1 MADATNFVCRS
12 TASKTLGPPTLIF
25 AKGILLSQNQKHTAH
40 TNSPRHHTEKDS
52 VSLYSTDNENSP
64 LTSTTI
70 MAESPKPEKRS
81 KFGRFLGLMRTKRS
95 PERESDS
102 EVLSGADADP
112 EKLPTSV
119 AIAQDRLN
127 KAGEK
132 LKKKLPAD
140 LLASGDFEI
149 KVSADVNSVAD
160 NIGSTLDTFM
170 EQRDV
175 EKSEQSHAREFITE
189 WAKKT
194 IPYIETGTTIANVE
208 KPLDEQETDSA
219 RTLFHLRII

>member
-1 MADATNFVCRS
+1 
-12 TASKTLGPPTLIF
+12 
-25 AKGILLSQNQKHTAH
+25 
-40 TNSPRHHTEKDS
+40 
-52 VSLYSTDNENSP
+52 
-64 LTSTTI
+64 

-81 KFGRFLGLMRTKRS
+81 NFGRFLGLKRTKKS
-95 PERESDS
+95 PEREGDS
-102 EVLSGADADP
+102 QALPKQVPADVPRVPLPIVDEGSNATVRSLRPTEPLTEPVSTTAQNKADADP
-112 EKLPTSV
+112 EKLPTRV

-140 LLASGDFEI
+140 LLASGDFQI

-160 NIGSTLDTFM
+160 NIGSTLDIFM

-208 KPLDEQETDSA
+208 KPLDEQETDSD

>member
-1 MADATNFVCRS
+1 
-12 TASKTLGPPTLIF
+12 
-25 AKGILLSQNQKHTAH
+25 
-40 TNSPRHHTEKDS
+40 
-52 VSLYSTDNENSP
+52 
-64 LTSTTI
+64 
-70 MAESPKPEKRS
+70 MAESLKPEKRS
-81 KFGRFLGLMRTKRS
+81 KFGRFLGLKRTKESPKREGDSQALPKQVPADVPRVPLPIVDEGNATVRS
-95 PERESDS
+95 TEPLMEPVSTTAENK
-102 EVLSGADADP
+102 ADAYP

-140 LLASGDFEI
+140 LLASGDFQI

-160 NIGSTLDTFM
+160 NIGSTLHIFM

-175 EKSEQSHAREFITE
+175 EKSEQSHARDFITE

-208 KPLDEQETDSA
+208 KPLDEQETDSD